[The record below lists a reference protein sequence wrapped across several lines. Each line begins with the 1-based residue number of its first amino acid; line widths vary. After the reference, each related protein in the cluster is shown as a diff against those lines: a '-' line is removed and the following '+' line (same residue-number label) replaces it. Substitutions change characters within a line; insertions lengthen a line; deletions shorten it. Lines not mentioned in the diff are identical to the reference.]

1 MSKRALTREAKLK
14 LIAGVAGVSA
24 AVFAIVGIAHAE
36 GLWINTT
43 DSMPIGLWLETP
55 AHAARAGDVVLV
67 CLPDTKAVRI
77 GQSRGY
83 IAPGPCPTGQETVLK
98 PVVAGPGD
106 EIDVSPQGVTVNGK
120 PVRNSAQL
128 TQDSQGRQM
137 PAYPAGH
144 YPVAPGELWLVSAH
158 NPRSFDSRYF
168 GPIRAA
174 TVRSTVRPLWVT
186 E

>member
-1 MSKRALTREAKLK
+1 MKKRALTRKAKLK
-14 LIAGVAGVSA
+14 LVYAVAGASA
-24 AVFAIVGIAHAE
+24 AVFLIVGIAHAE

-43 DSMPIGLWLETP
+43 DSMPVGLWLETP

-67 CLPDTKAVRI
+67 CLPDTTAVRI

-98 PVVAGPGD
+98 PVAAGPGD
-106 EIDVSPQGVTVNGK
+106 EINVSPEGVTVNGK
-120 PVRNSAQL
+120 KVRNSAQL
-128 TQDSQGRQM
+128 AHDSQGRSM
-137 PAYPAGH
+137 PAFPAGH

-168 GPIRAA
+168 APIQAA
-174 TVRSTVRPLWVT
+174 SVRSTVRPLWVA